1 MHLPYKPGTAETAK
15 IEYGWRFL
23 RGTSQE
29 LALSAPAHIILY
41 HGARGP
47 GKTDTQLMRFRS
59 RVGLGY
65 GPFWR
70 GIIFD
75 REYKHLDDLVTKSK
89 RWFTEFDDG
98 ARFLESGKD
107 YKWKWPT
114 GEELLFRVVAKLDDY
129 WSYHGHEY
137 PFIGWNEL
145 TKYADGRLFDKMNS
159 TNRSSF
165 TPERDTPRVG
175 PGHNG
180 GPPLDD
186 GEDDRPYAT
195 HDGKPLPPIPL
206 EVFATCN
213 PHGPGHSWVKRRFID
228 PVPDGQIIR
237 TTMTVF
243 DPKTKKDIEVT
254 RKQVAIG
261 GHWSENP
268 YLDPLY
274 IATLH
279 ELTDENERKA
289 WKDGS
294 WDINAGGAIA
304 DLWRKQHHIVPRFPI
319 PDNWDTFRA
328 FDWGSSHPF
337 SVGWWAISNGETVTW
352 TDQHRQQREITLPPG
367 TLVRFFEWYGTKE
380 IGTNV
385 GLKLSARDIADGIKE
400 REELLIAGGWIA
412 SRPDPGPADNQIRNV
427 NEADTE
433 TIEKKMSDRGVTWI
447 SSDKSKGSRKQGL
460 QLLRDRLEA
469 TIRQEGGGLVIM
481 ENCRAWIGLVPDLPR
496 DEKDPDDVDTTS
508 EDHVYDETRYM
519 VLMASDR
526 TAKIIKLKFPT

>member
-1 MHLPYKPGTAETAK
+1 MANLQLN
-15 IEYGWRFL
+15 YGWQFL

-29 LALSAPAHIILY
+29 LALSAPAHIVLY

-65 GPFWR
+65 GSFWR

-75 REYKHLDDLVTKSK
+75 REYKNLDDLVTKSK
-89 RWFTEFDDG
+89 RWFNEFGDG

-114 GEELLFRVVAKLDDY
+114 GEELLFRVVARLDDY
-129 WSYHGHEY
+129 WGYHGHEY

-145 TKYADGRLFDKMNS
+145 TKYPDGRLFDKMNS

-165 TPERDTPRVG
+165 TPERDTPRL
-175 PGHNG
+175 GHNG
-180 GPPLDD
+180 GPVMDD
-186 GEDDRPYAT
+186 ADLSELPYAT
-195 HDGKPLPPIPL
+195 PDGKPLPPIPL

-213 PHGPGHSWVKRRFID
+213 PHGAGHSWVKRRFID
-228 PVPDGQIIR
+228 VAPDCQIVR
-237 TTMTVF
+237 TTLKVF
-243 DPKTKKDIEVT
+243 DPKTKAEIEVT
-254 RKQVAIG
+254 KKQVAIH

-268 YLDPLY
+268 YLDPQY
-274 IATLH
+274 IMTLH

-304 DLWRKQHHIVPRFPI
+304 DVWRKATHVVKRFPI
-319 PDNWDTFRA
+319 PDNWVITRS

-337 SVGWWAISNGETVTW
+337 SVGWWTISNGETVTW
-352 TDQHRQQREITLPPG
+352 TDARGDKQEITLPRG

-380 IGTNV
+380 LGTNK
-385 GLKLSARDIADGIKE
+385 GLVLSAKDIADGIVA
-400 REELLIAGGWIA
+400 REKLMIAGGWIA
-412 SRPDPGPADNQIRNV
+412 APPEPGPADNQIDNV
-427 NEADTE
+427 NEKDTE
-433 TIEKKMSDRGVTWI
+433 TIKKKMADRGVEWTA
-447 SSDKSKGSRKQGL
+447 SDKSKGSRKQGL

-469 TIRQEGGGLVIM
+469 SIRGEGFGLVIM
-481 ENCRAWIGLVPDLPR
+481 ENCRAWIATVPDLPR
-496 DEKDPDDVDTTS
+496 DEKDPDDVSTTA
-508 EDHVYDETRYM
+508 EDHIYDETRYM
-519 VLMASDR
+519 VLASSDR
-526 TAKIIKLKFPT
+526 TANVIKVNFPR

>member
-1 MHLPYKPGTAETAK
+1 MLNAK
-15 IEYGWRFL
+15 LDYGWQYL

-29 LALSAPAHIILY
+29 LALSAPADIVLY

-65 GPFWR
+65 GTFWR

-89 RWFTEFDDG
+89 RWFNEFGDG
-98 ARFLESGKD
+98 AKFLESAKD
-107 YKWKWPT
+107 YKWRWPT
-114 GEELLFRVVAKLDDY
+114 GEELLFRVVNKLDDY

-145 TKYADGRLFDKMNS
+145 TKYYDGRLFEKMLS

-165 TPERDTPRVG
+165 VPERDTPRMQ
-175 PGHNG
+175 GHNG
-180 GPPLDD
+180 GPPL
-186 GEDDRPYAT
+186 EDAPYAT
-195 HDGKPLPPIPL
+195 PDGKPLPNIPL

-213 PHGPGHSWVKRRFID
+213 PHGPGHSWVKRKFID
-228 PVPDGQIIR
+228 VAPDGKIVR
-237 TTMTVF
+237 TDVEVF
-243 DPKTKKDIEVT
+243 DPKTKKQVVIT
-254 RKQVAIG
+254 KKQVAIH

-268 YLDPLY
+268 YLPPEY

-279 ELTDENERKA
+279 QLTDENERKA

-304 DLWRKQHHIVPRFPI
+304 DLWRKATHVVKRFPI
-319 PDNWDTFRA
+319 PDNWETYMA

-337 SVGWWAISNGETVTW
+337 SVGWWAIANGETVEW
-352 TDQHRQQREITLPPG
+352 TDYLGQPQSITLTRG

-380 IGTNV
+380 IGTNK
-385 GLKLSARDIADGIKE
+385 GLVMSARDIADGINE
-400 REELLIAGGWIA
+400 RNRLLVAGGWIA
-412 SRPDPGPADNQIRNV
+412 EAPAPGPADNQIRNV
-427 NEADTE
+427 NEKDTE
-433 TIEKKMSDRGVTWI
+433 TIEKKMADRGVRWI
-447 SSDKSKGSRKQGL
+447 ASDKSKGSRKQGL

-469 TIRQEGGGLVIM
+469 TIRQEGSGLVIM
-481 ENCRAWIGLVPDLPR
+481 ENCRAWIGTVPDLPR
-496 DEKDPDDVDTTS
+496 DETDPDDVDTTA

-519 VLMASDR
+519 VLMTSDR
-526 TAKIIKLKFPT
+526 TAKVIKLNIPT